1 MADSLLDG
9 IDFALTQPLFANPQL
24 RTQAIH
30 RFRCVVD
37 HFQACEPPRFPNKKY
52 NRPALVRF
60 TFEYA
65 RSPESQDRF
74 LSAFFHRL
82 RLGMADADGDINLD
96 DNLHSLLFAFADDLM
111 NNFFIPR

>member
-24 RTQAIH
+24 RTQAIN
-30 RFRCVVD
+30 RFRLVVD
-37 HFQACEPPRFPNKKY
+37 HFHACEPTQFTNDNY
-52 NRPALVRF
+52 NRPALIRY
-60 TFEYA
+60 TWEYA
-65 RSPESQDRF
+65 SSESQDRF

-82 RLGMADADGDINLD
+82 QLGMADADGDINLD